1 MSVIGELGTN
11 MKGLPKLLEQ
21 FDRDL
26 VNYEQNLRIK
36 GKLLGEALKEQ
47 PTWSAYYGERA
58 IELST
63 LTKYIESQI
72 KKIRSGLVRT
82 YNENYNP
89 ALSERMLEKYIDGE
103 ETYLSMNT
111 LLLEVKELCS
121 KYELLVEAFNRRGF
135 ALRDVTLSHV
145 HDIQG
150 VSL

>member
-1 MSVIGELGTN
+1 MSVIGDLGQN
-11 MKGLPKLLEQ
+11 MSRLPKILEL
-21 FDRDL
+21 FDNDL
-26 VNYEQNLRIK
+26 EHYEQNLKIK

-63 LTKYIESQI
+63 LSKYIEGQV
-72 KKIRSGLVRT
+72 KKVRAGFTRT

-103 ETYLSMNT
+103 DVYLNIFT
-111 LLLEVKELCS
+111 LYLEVKELTS
-121 KYELLVEAFNRRGF
+121 KYELVVEAFNRRGF
-135 ALRDVTLSHV
+135 ALRDITLSHV